1 MEIISDMLA
10 IVQERGGSI
19 KPTPLMYKANLSH
32 SQMKSYLDDLIG
44 KDLMKKEESKKGNMM
59 IAITKPGR
67 EFLFQYNRVREFE
80 KTFGL

>member
-19 KPTPLMYKANLSH
+19 KPTHLMYKANLSH
-32 SQMKSYLDDLIG
+32 SQMKLYLDELIG
-44 KDLMKKEESKKGNMM
+44 KDLIKKEESKKGSM

-67 EFLFQYNRVREFE
+67 EFLFQYSRMREFE

>member
-19 KPTPLMYKANLSH
+19 KPTHLMYKANLSH
-32 SQMKSYLDDLIG
+32 SQMKSYLEELMNKNLI
-44 KDLMKKEESKKGNMM
+44 KREESKTGSR

-67 EFLFQYNRVREFE
+67 EFLFKYNQVREFE